1 MQIDKLYLEGE
12 SSKIHLFPAP
22 HFHEDKFREG
32 RAITKD
38 EDYLQNPVKQAQVH
52 NFERQ
57 IDQMVYKLYN
67 LTSEEIALVE
77 GEVNCKIIKGD

>member
-1 MQIDKLYLEGE
+1 MTNYILKGKY
-12 SSKIHLFPAP
+12 STTHLFPTP

-77 GEVNCKIIKGD
+77 GEGKL